1 MPRPSFGKSPWAMN
15 ADKGVIAGRLPRPPG
30 SWLRVGL
37 VLVLLGAA
45 GCTRKEESAASP
57 PGGAAKSDSAPRAV
71 QNPAA
76 PGIADAV
83 AMAPPPFLFTGVSW
97 LGKNGFVALQDTRT
111 QKSAWYRLGETI
123 DRYELAGLKDGLLL
137 VRIQGKEFLLPLKGI
152 ELTQAAGG
160 PAQDVTAT
168 PPPSPTIKVWVN
180 GVGVEATPDKMPPEF
195 LKAYN
200 DSKEALLNA
209 KVSKNLEPQI
219 AQALDSKIVVVSGPD
234 GMKRSDFPPDLAAKL
249 DDATLAKINAAIKAH
264 LPAPPNSS
272 PGK

>member
-1 MPRPSFGKSPWAMN
+1 M
-15 ADKGVIAGRLPRPPG
+15 
-30 SWLRVGL
+30 
-37 VLVLLGAA
+37 
-45 GCTRKEESAASP
+45 
-57 PGGAAKSDSAPRAV
+57 